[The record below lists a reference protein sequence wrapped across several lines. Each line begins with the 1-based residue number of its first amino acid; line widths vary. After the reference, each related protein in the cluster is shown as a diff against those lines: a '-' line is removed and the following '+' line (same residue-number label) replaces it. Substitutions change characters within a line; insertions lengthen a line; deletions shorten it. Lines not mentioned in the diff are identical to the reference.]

1 MSLAGGSLAAQDSVP
16 CRRKTLVPGALALCV
31 RGLWV
36 RGLWVRGLSVLAL
49 GSVAIIVAISV
60 GCATKP
66 TVVSETIQRQ
76 FLGGPALLKPIQ
88 LTESIVVVDARS
100 SFDYSMARVPR
111 SVHINWADYAEAEP
125 NLRGWPQRDL
135 FAAAR
140 RIARLGIEPS
150 TPVVVLGQ
158 GKNGQGEEGR
168 VAWLLA
174 YLGVRDVR
182 FAKFDAV
189 RKRITTEAL
198 PPSRETPEDRML
210 DEGESSFATSSKAPA
225 ESPPKAAP
233 IWKPLIVS
241 SLIVREPEFKKALLA
256 DSRMKIIDV
265 RPAKEYLGT
274 QGGLRAKMIPNIEAL
289 NVPWKEFFTDDFRP
303 DPEIAPKLQSV
314 NVTPDL
320 RIVVIDNDGIA
331 AAAVAMA
338 LRALGFEQAGVYAG
352 GYNDLLSR

>member
-1 MSLAGGSLAAQDSVP
+1 MAKNQLKNV
-16 CRRKTLVPGALALCV
+16 TLLLCSTF
-31 RGLWV
+31 L
-36 RGLWVRGLSVLAL
+36 
-49 GSVAIIVAISV
+49 IVA
-60 GCATKP
+60 CATKP
-66 TVVSETIQRQ
+66 TVTRETVQRQ

-88 LTESIVVVDARS
+88 LSEDVVVVDARS
-100 SFDYSMARVPR
+100 SFDFSMARVPR
-111 SVHINWADYAEAEP
+111 SVQMNWADYSEVEP

-140 RIARLGIEPS
+140 RLARLGIDPS
-150 TPVVVLGQ
+150 SPVVVLGL

-189 RKRITTEAL
+189 KKRITTEAL
-198 PPSRETPEDRML
+198 PIARETPEDRLL
-210 DEGESSFATSSKAPA
+210 DEGDSSFASSAKTPS
-225 ESPPKAAP
+225 EPPPKASP
-233 IWKPLIVS
+233 IWKPEIVS
-241 SLIVREPEFKKALLA
+241 SLIVREPEFKKAVLP
-256 DSRMKIIDV
+256 DSRVKIIDV

-274 QGGLRAKMIPNIEAL
+274 QGGMRSKSIPNIEAL

-320 RIVVIDNDGIA
+320 RIIVIDNDGVA
-331 AAAVAMA
+331 AAAVTMA
-338 LRALGFEQAGVYAG
+338 LRALGFEKAGVYAG
-352 GYNDLLSR
+352 GYNDLLAR